1 MRILITGNAGFIGS
15 NFTRY
20 LVDNTDFKIIGVDC
34 LNYASDIK
42 NVQDILK
49 KTKRFQFI
57 NGNILDDSLIDSI
70 KCNIVVHF
78 AAETHVTRSINDS
91 RAFINND
98 VIGTDSLLRRSL
110 HNKKLKLFVHISTSE
125 VYGTCKHN
133 VTMDEEHPINPQSPY
148 AAAKCGADRLVH
160 SYSKTYDLPTVTIR
174 LFNNYGPQQHLEKVI
189 PRMITAIL
197 QNKEI
202 HLHGDGQAQR
212 DFMHVDDTCEAL
224 LKVILSKKVFNSE
237 VFNIGTGRSRSIES
251 ISKKLIQYSNYDK
264 NKIKYIKDRP
274 GQVDKH
280 IADITKFSKIFK
292 WKPKIQF
299 ESGLLRTFEW
309 YKNNISW
316 WINKTSMQQIRIVLP
331 NGDIY
336 YH

>member
-20 LVDNTDFKIIGVDC
+20 LVDNTDFKIIGLDC
-34 LNYASDIK
+34 LNYAADIK

-57 NGNILDDSLIDSI
+57 NGNILDDSLVDSI
-70 KCNIVVHF
+70 NCEIIVHF
-78 AAETHVTRSINDS
+78 AAETHVTRSISDS
-91 RAFINND
+91 RAFIHND
-98 VIGTDSLLRRSL
+98 VIGTDTLLRSSL
-110 HNKKLKLFVHISTSE
+110 RNKKLKLFVHISTSE
-125 VYGTCKHN
+125 VYGTCNHN
-133 VTMDEEHPINPQSPY
+133 VPMDEEHQLNPRSPY

-189 PRMITAIL
+189 PRMITVIL

-202 HLHGDGQAQR
+202 HLHGYGKARR

-237 VFNIGTGRSRSIES
+237 VFNIGTGISRSIES
-251 ISKKLIQYSNYDK
+251 ISKKLIQHNNYDK
-264 NKIKYIKDRP
+264 NKIIYIKNRP

-299 ESGLLRTFEW
+299 ESGLIRTFEW